1 MSADITVD
9 MPVLQREKRPRMVV
23 PTYADVSGDEQ
34 DDISSTASTI
44 MEDSSIQSET
54 PPTQRRFGRGKNK
67 NKRCKLQYKCT
78 NFIKEDHGQPLFG
91 LHINQFTK
99 EGDPILFATVGS
111 NRVTLYECLEGGKI
125 NLLQAYMDP
134 PCVDSEENFYCCT
147 WTFDSTTGQPLLAA
161 AGLKGIVRII
171 SPVTMS
177 CIKYYKGHGNAI
189 NELKVHPRDPN
200 MLLSVSKDHTLRI
213 WNLKTDVNVVIFG
226 GVDGHRD
233 EVLSADFNMDGSI
246 IVSCGMDH
254 SLKMWKTDHESIQTA
269 LKESYNFVA
278 GKTKFTTVFQH
289 FPDFSTR
296 DVHRNYVDCV
306 RWLGRFVLSKS
317 CENCIICWKP
327 GQLNDTDTTL
337 KPKENKVT
345 VVHRFDYRDCDIW
358 YMRFG
363 IDYWQKV
370 IALGNQVGRIYV
382 WDIDTEDPTAARCT
396 VLSHNKC
403 ITAIRQTAFTLD
415 GSTLLAVTDDASIW
429 RWDRVKY

>member
-1 MSADITVD
+1 MSADINAD
-9 MPVLQREKRPRMVV
+9 MPVLQREKRSRLVV

-44 MEDSSIQSET
+44 MEDSSVQSET

-67 NKRCKLQYKCT
+67 NKRSKLQYKCT

-91 LHINQFTK
+91 LHINQFMK

-125 NLLQAYMDP
+125 NLLQAYTDP

-171 SPVTMS
+171 SPVTMT

-189 NELKVHPRDPN
+189 NELKIHPRDPN
-200 MLLSVSKDHTLRI
+200 MLLTVSKDHTLRI

-254 SLKMWKTDHESIQTA
+254 SLKMWKTNHESIQTA
-269 LKESYNFVA
+269 LKESYNFIP
-278 GKTKFTTVFQH
+278 GKTKFSTVFQH

-327 GQLNDTDTTL
+327 GQLCDTDTTL
-337 KPKENKVT
+337 KSKESKVT
-345 VVHRFDYRDCDIW
+345 VIHRFDYRDCDIW

-363 IDYWQKV
+363 IDFWQKV

-403 ITAIRQTAFTLD
+403 FTAIRQTAFTRD
-415 GSTLLAVTDDASIW
+415 GSTLLAVTDDGSIW
-429 RWDRVKY
+429 RWDKVKN